1 MDWAIL
7 FGVTVLAAVV
17 VALVAWLIARWM
29 AGAQEL
35 TAWPIE
41 LAILAS
47 LAVLQ
52 GAAKLAVVVD
62 GLHAVMGVDAA
73 TALGGQFRVAV
84 FAASFVPI
92 AAYVVTFLLVFR
104 RVRSSQ
110 EISPASK
117 EESA

>member
-1 MDWAIL
+1 MDVVIL
-7 FGVTVLAAVV
+7 AGVTLVAAVV
-17 VALVAWLIARWM
+17 VALVAYLIARWM
-29 AGAQEL
+29 AAAEEL
-35 TAWPIE
+35 TIWPIL

-62 GLHAVMGVDAA
+62 GLYARMGVDAA
-73 TALGGQFRVAV
+73 VALGGQFRTVV

-104 RVRSSQ
+104 RV
-110 EISPASK
+110 K
-117 EESA
+117 GKGK

>member
-1 MDWAIL
+1 MDGVIL
-7 FGVTVLAAVV
+7 AGVTLVAAVV
-17 VALVAWLIARWM
+17 VALVAYYIARWM
-29 AGAQEL
+29 AAAEEL
-35 TAWPIE
+35 SAWPIL

-62 GLHAVMGVDAA
+62 GVFARMGIDAA
-73 TALGGQFRVAV
+73 TALGGQFRTVV

-104 RVRSSQ
+104 RVKG
-110 EISPASK
+110 ATG
-117 EESA
+117 